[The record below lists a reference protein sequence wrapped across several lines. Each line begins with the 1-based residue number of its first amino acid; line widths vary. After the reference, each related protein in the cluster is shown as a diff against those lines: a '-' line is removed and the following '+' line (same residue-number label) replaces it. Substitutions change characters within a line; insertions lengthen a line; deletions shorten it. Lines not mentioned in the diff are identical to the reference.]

1 LTRAPQD
8 KVTQYVTFW
17 AALHRIEFD
26 VSTKDV
32 RNKQSGSIPFKRLF
46 SNLISLLHSSSGEKG
61 WAEMKTTNATKTT
74 RRAVSHR
81 SLLRY
86 FDQEAQ
92 RLQRAIQIQQEL
104 IKQPGETRGELF
116 EEASEIT
123 EQAQNIAVLEQLNK
137 ELAQIQTAR
146 KRLEEGRYGICQKC
160 GQPIPRERL
169 RVRPYAT
176 LCVRCQA
183 LSGSDK
189 EPPPREFRL
198 RGAARGRTFHR

>member
-1 LTRAPQD
+1 
-8 KVTQYVTFW
+8 
-17 AALHRIEFD
+17 
-26 VSTKDV
+26 
-32 RNKQSGSIPFKRLF
+32 
-46 SNLISLLHSSSGEKG
+46 
-61 WAEMKTTNATKTT
+61 MKTTNAIKTT

-104 IKQPGETRGELF
+104 IRQPGETRGELF

-137 ELAQIQTAR
+137 ELAQIQAAR

-183 LSGSDK
+183 LSASDTEP
-189 EPPPREFRL
+189 EPPRVFRI
-198 RGAARGRTFHR
+198 RGTARGHTIHR